1 MDTTQQDNISLSSPA
16 QSLASSSALT
26 ISPSSYLTVPNPR
39 SLRSPLSLP
48 RRIAF
53 EEDDSKVHI
62 TSDLSPASE
71 PLPQILVLSRS
82 NTPTGSST
90 STSPRSRSKIL
101 SDRLYMSVH
110 STSSTDT
117 DTSEYSNPPARPYR
131 IPSFQRM
138 SGSRKI
144 SAAEK
149 QQYIRALQTH
159 QINTLIELRRVEKA
173 FAVLGTPDCSE
184 PMTSAWSYYVD
195 SHGLLTEL
203 RGLTRNYPFSSD
215 CLDEAK
221 RRVYS
226 DPASNCSW
234 NLCWLVLSKIQNDKL
249 IPYYARY
256 QASLPAMWAGHT
268 PSSEQITQLTN
279 AFVAEW
285 NYAISQ
291 MLRHW
296 DQPPTR

>member
-1 MDTTQQDNISLSSPA
+1 MCAAVTYAYNSLYTSHHQMDTTQQDNISLSSPA

-144 SAAEK
+144 SAVRSPAPSD
-149 QQYIRALQTH
+149 L
-159 QINTLIELRRVEKA
+159 LRSMKMLNIFRQK
-173 FAVLGTPDCSE
+173 SNS
-184 PMTSAWSYYVD
+184 TSVHCKHTKS
-195 SHGLLTEL
+195 
-203 RGLTRNYPFSSD
+203 
-215 CLDEAK
+215 
-221 RRVYS
+221 
-226 DPASNCSW
+226 
-234 NLCWLVLSKIQNDKL
+234 
-249 IPYYARY
+249 IP
-256 QASLPAMWAGHT
+256 
-268 PSSEQITQLTN
+268 
-279 AFVAEW
+279 
-285 NYAISQ
+285 
-291 MLRHW
+291 
-296 DQPPTR
+296 